1 MLREWLPGQAAR
13 ARAQVGTGSLLP
25 TGPRHSRQQQ
35 KPHFARISDSKM
47 FLSYVVLKSGCVV
60 KTSYL
65 PENFR
70 LQQDKHQP
78 FTRKK
83 GKEAE
88 GERWMA

>member
-1 MLREWLPGQAAR
+1 
-13 ARAQVGTGSLLP
+13 
-25 TGPRHSRQQQ
+25 
-35 KPHFARISDSKM
+35 M

-88 GERWMA
+88 GEGWMA